1 MRLQSFRAFASSLL
15 IGSLLLSGCSF
26 SGSGD
31 VTDKTPEKVTPV
43 EKISPDVAISISSNL
58 ASDFEVKDLENLQ
71 AVQDKWGAFSE
82 TELAYLSE
90 NKFLLKEVQDTKLF
104 PSDVDH
110 DYGREF
116 LALYNPLSGNKSEYN
131 RNPEDA
137 VFLSADVFF
146 NAYGNLYRELLKEME
161 NTKFAPAMKQVSE
174 NFYKAAEKKLAAAKT
189 DADKKKW
196 GDVRNYFAIP
206 YALLSNYTQPWNQ
219 FTKSVDEKG
228 IVNYYRQPAQNGED
242 VDFAAKDP
250 TADKKEN
257 VVAFINNLKLPA
269 EDTKKILADVDQIYA
284 ASENGIPAIFQSEYE
299 KYNEDV
305 GASFKVAFSLF
316 TPRADYTGTS
326 QRRQYFRAMQWFSQI
341 PFFVKSAQLTT
352 DAFAITQLM
361 ADDAAA
367 LKSYS
372 DFEEAINFMVGESDD
387 LTPVDYLV
395 GLKES
400 KNAADK
406 EAALMDFLVKARN
419 PQIKGMPVDL
429 PTVGEADGDA
439 LKLATKGMRFFSSKF
454 VIDSGWTDYLTQGD
468 EAIQSGYTQ
477 KLPPLASALQ
487 IMNLLGSKY
496 AGEQISKLDFYKPET
511 KEAIDQAMKE
521 LTTEVQNLSRAD
533 WEKNLYM
540 GWLDVIHSLFGWQ
553 QYYLAQLP
561 RFMQSESWAAK
572 TLMTGAAFWTELRHA
587 TLLYAKQSFA
597 ELGGGGGEECDKFL
611 PKPAKGY
618 IEPQYGAYTRL
629 LNLATNT
636 EKELKNHGYD
646 LVNLPQLQMFTT
658 VMQKVISYTK
668 QELADMELTEK
679 ITTTVTP
686 YDAAAMKKDGGQS
699 YEEMGLD
706 TNHDGKCT
714 VETLDGVEA
723 GFGWIKTKSDWEM
736 LRYGIISGLG
746 QSLPQ
751 PIDGKV
757 LPPKDKRAAVV
768 ADIHTGVDSN
778 TPAQIVYEGVGVPRV
793 IFVAVKDANGARLTT
808 GIVYSQYEFRQPA
821 EGQRLT
827 DEDWQKN
834 FYDNENEYDAYKYTD
849 KADWPEENP
858 WYDIL
863 FAK

>member
-1 MRLQSFRAFASSLL
+1 MRLHSLRAFVSSLL
-15 IGSLLLSGCSF
+15 IGSLLLSGCAF
-26 SGSGD
+26 SDTSDETPTTPIVNTGSNQLP
-31 VTDKTPEKVTPV
+31 TDIAV
-43 EKISPDVAISISSNL
+43 SISSSL
-58 ASDFEVKDLENLQ
+58 VGDFEVKDLENLQ

-82 TELAYLSE
+82 KELAYLSE
-90 NKFLLKEVQDTKLF
+90 NKFLLKEVQDTKLT
-104 PSDVDH
+104 PSDINY

-116 LALYNPLSGNKSEYN
+116 LALYNPLSGKNSEYD
-131 RNPEDA
+131 RQPEDA

-146 NAYGNLYRELLKEME
+146 NTYGNLYRELLKEME

-196 GDVRNYFAIP
+196 EDVRNYFAIP
-206 YALLSNYTQPWNQ
+206 YALLSNYTQPWQQ
-219 FTKSVDEKG
+219 FTRSLDEKG
-228 IVNYYRQPAQNGED
+228 IVNYYREAPQNGED
-242 VDFAAKDP
+242 TDFAAKDP
-250 TADKKEN
+250 NADKKEN
-257 VVAFINNLKLPA
+257 TVAFINNLKLPA
-269 EDTKKILADVDQIYA
+269 SDTEKILADIDQIYA
-284 ASENGIPAIFQSEYE
+284 ASKNGIPAIFKSEYE
-299 KYNEDV
+299 KYNDDT

-326 QRRQYFRAMQWFSQI
+326 MRRQYFRAMQWFSQI

-406 EAALMDFLVKARN
+406 EAALMDFLVKAKN
-419 PQIKGMPVDL
+419 PKIKGMPVDL
-429 PTVGEADGDA
+429 PTVGESSGDA

-487 IMNLLGSKY
+487 VMNLLGSEY
-496 AGEQISKLDFYKPET
+496 AGKQIPKLDFYKPET
-511 KEAIDQAMKE
+511 KEAINQAMNE
-521 LTTEVQNLSRAD
+521 IATEVKNLSRAD

-540 GWLDVIHSLFGWQ
+540 GWLDVIQSLFGWQ

-561 RFMQSESWAAK
+561 RFMQSDSWAAK
-572 TLMTGAAFWTELRHA
+572 TLMTGAGFWTELRHA

-597 ELGGGGGEECDKFL
+597 ELGGGGGEDCDKFL

-618 IEPQYGAYTRL
+618 IEPQYGAYIRL
-629 LNLATNT
+629 LNLSLNT
-636 EKELKNHGYD
+636 EKQLKQHGYE
-646 LVNLPQLQMFTT
+646 LVNLPQLQMFAT

-668 QELADMELTEK
+668 QELADIEIQEK
-679 ITTTVTP
+679 IKTTVTP
-686 YDAAAMKKDGGQS
+686 YDAAAMRKDGGQS
-699 YEEMGLD
+699 YDEMGLD
-706 TNHDGKCT
+706 TDHDGKCT

-723 GFGWIKTKSDWEM
+723 GFGWVKTKSDWEM

-746 QSLPQ
+746 QALPL
-751 PIDGKV
+751 PIEGKV

-768 ADIHTGVDSN
+768 ADIHTGVDSD

-793 IFVAVKDANGARLTT
+793 IFVAVKDTNGARLTT
-808 GIVYSQYEFRQPA
+808 GIVYSQYEFRKPA
-821 EGQRLT
+821 EGQRMT

-834 FYDNENEYDAYKYTD
+834 FYDNENEYDSYKYTD
-849 KADWPEENP
+849 KSKWPEENP